1 MNKVHHGIR
10 MIMDRRIATIIAAC
24 LVAVTLTWSAACAAD
39 AQGSIVVTSKP
50 DTAAVFLDGE
60 DAGLTP
66 LTISGVLS
74 GKHTVIVKKEG
85 YRTFT
90 RSVTVKAN
98 RTTLLNTVLAKALP
112 TKTPTKTPTKKPT
125 ATMTPVVTVTQ
136 TVVPTT
142 TPVVSGMTLSS
153 TAFSNGETIP
163 AEYGCAGAGS
173 VIPVSWQGV
182 PPGTKTLA
190 LFLEDPDAQG
200 GTFVHW
206 LLYNIPLSVNG
217 VNGPVVPGANSGKN
231 SRGGFGYY
239 PVCPSSGTHHYIYR
253 LYALDTV
260 LEPESWDISVI
271 RHAMKGHVLATAS
284 LQGTYP
290 E

>member
-1 MNKVHHGIR
+1 MN
-10 MIMDRRIATIIAAC
+10 RRITTLIAAC
-24 LVAVTLTWSAACAAD
+24 LVVVTLAWSAACAAD
-39 AQGSIVVTSKP
+39 APGSIVVASKP

-60 DAGLTP
+60 DAGVTP
-66 LTISGVLS
+66 LTIQGVLP
-74 GKHTVIVKKEG
+74 GKHTVVVKKEG
-85 YRTFT
+85 YKTFT

-98 RTTLLNTVLAKALP
+98 RTAPLNAVLVKALP
-112 TKTPTKTPTKKPT
+112 TKIPTKTPTKKPT
-125 ATMTPVVTVTQ
+125 VTTTQTPIVTVTQ
-136 TVVPTT
+136 TAVPTL
-142 TPVVSGMTLSS
+142 TPVVTGLTLSS

-182 PPGTKTLA
+182 PSGTKTLA

-206 LLYNIPLSVNG
+206 LLYNIPLYVTE

-239 PVCPSSGTHHYIYR
+239 PPCPSSGTHHYIYR

-271 RHAMKGHVLATAS
+271 RHAMKGHVLTTAS